1 MADTDYP
8 YDDPYYGYYDP
19 YYGFYGE
26 PRYGEQEWA
35 GYDPRNENWQ
45 PGTFT
50 GQGPRN
56 YLRSDAR
63 IQDDLNDRLWLDGQL
78 DARDIQVTVSN
89 GVVTLSGYVD
99 SRPAKRRAGD
109 IAWGVPGVWD
119 VNNQL
124 RVNRSIGPWR
134 AQMREG
140 MQVVG
145 AKGKKIGTVVQVE
158 DMDFVVQ
165 RDGNPDV
172 FIPYSAVKQVEGN
185 RVTLSRT
192 VDEVAHENWPIRAQ
206 PPRP

>member
-26 PRYGEQEWA
+26 PRYGERGRT
-35 GYDPRNENWQ
+35 GYDPRNENWS
-45 PGTFT
+45 PGPYT

-63 IQDDLNDRLWLDGQL
+63 IGDDLNDRLWLDGQL
-78 DARDIQVTVSN
+78 DARDIEVTVSN
-89 GVVTLSGYVD
+89 GVVTLSGYVE
-99 SRPAKRRAGD
+99 SRGAKRRAGD

-124 RVNRSIGPWR
+124 RVNRSIGMR

-140 MQVVG
+140 MHVLG
-145 AKGKKIGTVVQVE
+145 AKGKEIGTIVQVE
-158 DMDFVVQ
+158 DIDFVVR
-165 RDGNPDV
+165 RDGNPDL
-172 FIPYSAVKQVEGN
+172 FIPYTAVEHVEGG
-185 RVTLSRT
+185 RVTLNRT
-192 VDEVAHENWPIRAQ
+192 VEDLAGENWPIRAQ